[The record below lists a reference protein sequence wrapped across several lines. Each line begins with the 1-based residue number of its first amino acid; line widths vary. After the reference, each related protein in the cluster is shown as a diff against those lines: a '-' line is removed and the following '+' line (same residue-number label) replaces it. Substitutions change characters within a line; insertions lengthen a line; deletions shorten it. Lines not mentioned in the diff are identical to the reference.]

1 MIGDFQQC
9 PRCGGAINREHF
21 AREPLPHDRKE
32 ITLLYCAYCDFGIET
47 LWSVTD
53 DRHSE
58 EFSLEFDPRKD
69 PVELGKFL
77 QRLHD
82 RRAA

>member
-9 PRCGGAINREHF
+9 PRCGGAIYREHF
-21 AREPLPHDRKE
+21 AREPLPHHCKE
-32 ITLLYCAYCDFGIET
+32 ITLLYCAHCDFGIET
-47 LWSVTD
+47 LWSVTEYCHRED
-53 DRHSE
+53 
-58 EFSLEFDPRKD
+58 FSLEFDRGD
-69 PVELGKFL
+69 QVELGKFL

>member
-1 MIGDFQQC
+1 MIADHQEC
-9 PRCGGAINREHF
+9 PQCGGAIHREHF
-21 AREPLPHDRKE
+21 AREPLPRHAKE
-32 ITLLYCAYCDFGIET
+32 ITLLYCAHCGHGLET
-47 LWSVTD
+47 LWSVTGGGHQED
-53 DRHSE
+53 
-58 EFSLEFDPRKD
+58 FSLEFDRHDD